1 VYFPPA
7 TLFNILATVHCGID
21 AAVSGD
27 RLLSAVHAGGHDVNL
42 LLGRSQK
49 SAALFSLIPLRI
61 GSGVMFHL
69 HAELELDAEEDALVK
84 KYRFANAALVVSNP
98 IDDIKMAFRPAL
110 VLGFL
115 SFLVGWF
122 FVSIWSAVPLA
133 MVVTLVMTVVYFRT
147 LREQILV
154 RDLLDGGRHFR
165 CDSIVALIEKEAFIE
180 QVSEYLRQVLESAK
194 NWQDREKVP
203 ILPLDKRRAKL
214 AVLKLRHG

>member
-1 VYFPPA
+1 M
-7 TLFNILATVHCGID
+7 
-21 AAVSGD
+21 
-27 RLLSAVHAGGHDVNL
+27 NL